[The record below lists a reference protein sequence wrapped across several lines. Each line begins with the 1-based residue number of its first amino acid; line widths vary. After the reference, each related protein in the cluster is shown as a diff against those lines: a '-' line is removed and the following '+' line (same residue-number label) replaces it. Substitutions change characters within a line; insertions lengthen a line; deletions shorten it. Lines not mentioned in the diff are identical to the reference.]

1 MNNISY
7 RKSIISMVKLVPY
20 RSTYRSRWGT
30 NLDPCARKQNGGVIL
45 KEMYN
50 PITDLFGILAYK

>member
-1 MNNISY
+1 MNNISD
-7 RKSIISMVKLVPY
+7 RKSIISIVKLVPY
-20 RSTYRSRWGT
+20 RSTWGT

-45 KEMYN
+45 IEMYN

>member
-1 MNNISY
+1 MNHISD
-7 RKSIISMVKLVPY
+7 RKSIISMVKLVP
-20 RSTYRSRWGT
+20 YRSRWGT